1 VVAPGAIAALPHV
14 AHPLDAEL
22 SLLYVGISP
31 AHETSR
37 QTIHARVIG
46 NHLSGNVGSSTFRFV
61 LAALL
66 VEALDLH
73 PYLRGTKV
81 ALSADDNGRLS
92 AWQREHLLLTWCAR
106 ERPWE
111 VESKVIAQLTPAAQ
125 FRRQRRAC
133 VLSGRTRCAGRAQA
147 SSARRLVCAGNGSG
161 DLMISDKD
169 VERLAAA
176 ARGLPPNTSVYLEE
190 DFVMNLLETVLDCM
204 LQTEV
209 VVKALERFRENRWNE
224 VRTLDDL
231 ERLLARFPEDQAGNT
246 ALAQYLWGYNFWTR
260 AQQLRDLVRYFR
272 SIGVVDQE
280 RLKQWAW
287 TSTFKKDFEGRIK
300 GLGPAVYQWLVMRQG
315 VDTVKPDVHLRRF
328 AEAAVGRKL
337 NDQDVIELTS
347 RAAARVGVKAFE
359 LDWRIWEASRRGALP
374 NPTARA

>member
-1 VVAPGAIAALPHV
+1 
-14 AHPLDAEL
+14 
-22 SLLYVGISP
+22 
-31 AHETSR
+31 
-37 QTIHARVIG
+37 
-46 NHLSGNVGSSTFRFV
+46 
-61 LAALL
+61 
-66 VEALDLH
+66 
-73 PYLRGTKV
+73 
-81 ALSADDNGRLS
+81 
-92 AWQREHLLLTWCAR
+92 
-106 ERPWE
+106 
-111 VESKVIAQLTPAAQ
+111 
-125 FRRQRRAC
+125 
-133 VLSGRTRCAGRAQA
+133 
-147 SSARRLVCAGNGSG
+147 
-161 DLMISDKD
+161 MISDKD

-190 DFVMNLLETVLDCM
+190 DFVMNLLETVLDYM

-272 SIGVVDQE
+272 SVGVVDQE

-315 VDTVKPDVHLRRF
+315 VDTVRRSPQALRRG
-328 AEAAVGRKL
+328 GR
-337 NDQDVIELTS
+337 
-347 RAAARVGVKAFE
+347 RAASSMTR
-359 LDWRIWEASRRGALP
+359 
-374 NPTARA
+374 T

>member
-1 VVAPGAIAALPHV
+1 
-14 AHPLDAEL
+14 
-22 SLLYVGISP
+22 
-31 AHETSR
+31 
-37 QTIHARVIG
+37 
-46 NHLSGNVGSSTFRFV
+46 
-61 LAALL
+61 
-66 VEALDLH
+66 
-73 PYLRGTKV
+73 
-81 ALSADDNGRLS
+81 
-92 AWQREHLLLTWCAR
+92 
-106 ERPWE
+106 
-111 VESKVIAQLTPAAQ
+111 
-125 FRRQRRAC
+125 
-133 VLSGRTRCAGRAQA
+133 
-147 SSARRLVCAGNGSG
+147 
-161 DLMISDKD
+161 MISDEE
-169 VERLAAA
+169 VEKLAAA
-176 ARGLPPNTSVYLEE
+176 ARVLPPNTSVYLEQ
-190 DFVMNLLETVLDCM
+190 DFVMNLLETVLDYM

-287 TSTFKKDFEGRIK
+287 TSTFKKDFEGRVK

-337 NDQDVIELTS
+337 TDQDVIELTS
-347 RAAARVGVKAFE
+347 KAAARIGVKAFE
-359 LDWRIWEASRRGALP
+359 LDWRIWEASR
-374 NPTARA
+374 